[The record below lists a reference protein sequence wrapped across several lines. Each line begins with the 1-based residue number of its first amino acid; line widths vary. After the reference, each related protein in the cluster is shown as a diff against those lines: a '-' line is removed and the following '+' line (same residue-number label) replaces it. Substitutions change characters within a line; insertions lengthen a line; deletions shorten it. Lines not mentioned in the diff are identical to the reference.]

1 MKTIYQV
8 LDLFYSTFGITP
20 PKPGEERRSVLL
32 LLAIFGG
39 CVAFVVGVLL
49 IVFLLR

>member
-1 MKTIYQV
+1 MKIIYQV
-8 LDLFYSTFGITP
+8 LDLFYATFGITP
-20 PKPGEERRSVLL
+20 PRPGEERRSLLL
-32 LLAIFGG
+32 LLAIVGG